1 MNQFKFFKLINFEYQ
16 LKIYDLVATSI
27 QTTSAHLESKK
38 NINELTPDETHDL
51 VSYKQS
57 LDILIESTFLQIY
70 ATLEESLYHECEQKL
85 IKKNASITR
94 FETALKELGYRIDNK
109 HWQTILNISKIRNCL
124 LHGNGRLDNDR
135 YGIDT
140 KDTIQSLNADANT
153 LLIEIINLNGHGEGT
168 AKIKI
173 KEQFLHYCFI
183 KIQKFIDSQK

>member
-1 MNQFKFFKLINFEYQ
+1 MNQFKFFKIINFKYQ

-27 QTTSAHLESKK
+27 QTNIAHLESKK

-51 VSYKQS
+51 ASYKQS

-70 ATLEESLYHECEQKL
+70 AMLEESLYHECEQKL
-85 IKKNASITR
+85 IKKNASIAR
-94 FETALKELGYRIDNK
+94 FETALKERGYRIDNK

-124 LHGNGRLDNDR
+124 LHGNGKLDSDR
-135 YGIDT
+135 YGVDT
-140 KDTIQSLNADANT
+140 KDTIHALNAEANT
-153 LLIEIINLNGHGEGT
+153 RLIEIINLNGHGEET

-183 KIQKFIDSQK
+183 KIQNFIDSQK